1 MIRFWLVISFLFSIL
16 SGFGQITQTIRGRV
30 IDTDSRQPLIGA
42 NVIIVDSDPFIGA
55 SSDIDGYFTLE
66 SIAIGRVTLKVS
78 FLGYS
83 DITLNSIEL
92 NSSRETVLEIELQES
107 AIIGEEVVITGTRDK
122 TETINQM
129 ATVSAR
135 TFSVEESQRYAGSLN
150 DVSRMAQNFA
160 GVGIVNDQRND
171 LIIRGNSS
179 FGVLY
184 RLEGID
190 IPNPNHFSFQGS
202 TGGPISIL
210 NNNVLS
216 NSDFFTGAFPAEY
229 GNAYGGAFDLHL
241 RRGNDQKHQF
251 LGQIGFNGAE
261 LMAEGPISRKSR
273 ASYLVNYRYSTLEL
287 FKVMGINFGTVAV
300 PEYQDGNFHIN
311 LPDKH
316 GKWDIFGIGGK
327 SNIAFLDDEKNPDD
341 TFFDDQ
347 GEDLYYGTSM
357 AALGVSRTQL
367 IGTKSYVKL
376 TLSWSYN
383 GRSIVNDTLNDINS
397 EAYNVY
403 TNNSIEGKVSLMAFY
418 NRKISARHAL
428 KFGSFNDLLYFNMD
442 EKYWIDT
449 DNAYFV
455 RSDFRGSTGLIQPFV
470 QHQYRP
476 GDKWTINAGLHSLIF
491 LLNDSYTIEPRLG
504 VKWKAA
510 PRLTLGTG
518 YGRHAQLPP
527 LLLYF
532 RKSTQPSGASKILNQ
547 DLEPILSD
555 HFVVSADYLIS
566 ENTHVKVEA
575 YYQSLSNV
583 PIDSAGTTYSILNQ
597 GANFDFSYPVRL
609 VNEGRGQNY
618 GLELTLEHF
627 LHKGFYYLFTA
638 SIFES
643 KYTAQNGNTYNTAF
657 NGNQAYS
664 LLFGKEWLLSSAENK
679 KKKLTLTT
687 DGRIAYAGGLRYTP
701 LNTSATAN
709 GVAVYDYN
717 RHFELKYPD
726 YFRPDVRIA
735 LKLNGKKTTQEW
747 AVDLQNIINRKN
759 IFSREYSP
767 ATNMLE
773 DRYQLGFLPVVLYR
787 IYF

>member
-1 MIRFWLVISFLFSIL
+1 M
-16 SGFGQITQTIRGRV
+16 TQTLRGRV

-42 NVIIVDSDPFIGA
+42 NIILL
-55 SSDIDGYFTLE
+55 SSELFKGTTADIDGYFAIE
-66 SIAIGRVTLKVS
+66 EIPIGRHTVKIS
-78 FLGYS
+78 YLGYS
-83 DITLNSIEL
+83 DVVLNSIEL
-92 NSSRETVLEIELQES
+92 NSSRESVLEIGMQES
-107 AIIGEEVVITGTRDK
+107 AILAEEVVITAERDK

-229 GNAYGGAFDLHL
+229 GNAYAGAFDLHL
-241 RRGNDQKHQF
+241 RKGNDQKHEF

-261 LMAEGPISRKSR
+261 LMAEGPLSKKHR
-273 ASYLVNYRYSTLEL
+273 ASYLVNYRYSTLEA
-287 FKVMGINFGTVAV
+287 FKLMGISFGTTAV
-300 PEYQDGNFHIN
+300 PDYQDGNFHIN
-311 LPDKH
+311 IPDKH
-316 GKWDIFGIGGK
+316 GKWDIFGLAGI
-327 SNIAFLDDEKNPDD
+327 SNIAFLDEERDPDD

-357 AALGVSRTQL
+357 AAIGASRTQL
-367 IGTKSYVKL
+367 IGTKSYIKATV
-376 TLSWSYN
+376 SWSYN
-383 GRSIVNDTLNDINS
+383 GRSIVNDTLGSGNQ

-403 TNNSIEGKVSLMAFY
+403 RNNSIEGKYSLMAFY
-418 NRKISARHAL
+418 NRKLNSRHTT
-428 KFGSFNDLLYFNMD
+428 KIGSFNDLLYFNMD
-442 EKYWIDT
+442 ERFWIAED
-449 DNAYFV
+449 AEYFV
-455 RSDFRGSTGLIQPFV
+455 RSDFKGTTGLIQPFV

-476 GDKWTINAGLHSLIF
+476 SERWTINAGIHVLHF
-491 LLNDSYTIEPRLG
+491 VLNSATTLEPRLG

-510 PRLTLGTG
+510 PRLTIGTA
-518 YGRHAQLPP
+518 YGRHSQLPP

-532 RKSTQPSGASKILNQ
+532 RKAELPSGETFIPNRELT
-547 DLEPILSD
+547 PILSD
-555 HFVVSADYLIS
+555 HFVLSADYLIS
-566 ENTHVKVEA
+566 ENTHIKAEV

-583 PIDSAGTTYSILNQ
+583 PIDTGNTTYSILNQ
-597 GANFDFSYPVRL
+597 GANFDFTYPEQM
-609 VNEGRGQNY
+609 VNEETGYNFGV
-618 GLELTLEHF
+618 ELTLERF
-627 LHKGFYYLFTA
+627 LNKGIYYLLTA
-638 SIFES
+638 SLFES
-643 KYTAQNGNTYNTAF
+643 KYVAQNGKEYNTAF

-664 LLFGKEWLLSSAENK
+664 FLIGKEWNLTKKEEARNKLKLSIDAR
-679 KKKLTLTT
+679 L
-687 DGRIAYAGGLRYTP
+687 AYAGGLRYTP
-701 LNTSATAN
+701 LDQQASTDLNAP
-709 GVAVYDYN
+709 VYDYSQ
-717 RHFELKYPD
+717 HFDQKYPD
-726 YFRPDVRIA
+726 YFRPDIRFA

-767 ATNMLE
+767 TSNQLE
-773 DRYQLGFLPVVLYR
+773 DRYQLGFLPVLLYR